1 MRKIAPV
8 PVVAIIGGGFSGAAV
23 ALHLTRILGWER
35 PVRIVAFEPRAR
47 LGAGLAYDTAEP
59 AHRINVPAFKMSLY
73 PDEPEDFADYLVR
86 ADILAADPSACSAGG
101 TAYPRRSVFGDYV
114 AAELAPCLASGAIEH
129 RHERVRKLTRSK
141 GRWTILAEEDGEAL
155 VADIVVLAV
164 SHPAPSL
171 PKALLPLSSSPRLV
185 ADSTRADALDGI
197 APTDRVLIVGNGLT
211 AADVVAALTERGH
224 RGPIVSISR
233 HGLRSR
239 GHPVD
244 AQEPFGDFVSEPV
257 TRASELLRR
266 IRRALQ
272 IARQQGLSWHPVIDA
287 VRAQGQ
293 QIWKA
298 LPIVERR
305 RIARLARAHW
315 DVHRFRIAPQVET
328 LLDQAV
334 ENGRLEIL
342 AASIASVAIDG
353 GEIRA
358 ELRQRGRDAL
368 RSIVVDAIV
377 VTTGPAHG
385 EILKSQPFL
394 SGLEREG
401 VLTLCQTGLGIACDL
416 HARAVDANGRVQ
428 PNLFIAGPLA
438 RGTFG
443 ELMGLPQV
451 TEHAVFV
458 ARQIETLLLRG
469 KANRPQPGAG

>member
-1 MRKIAPV
+1 MRKFAPA

-23 ALHLTRILGWER
+23 ALHLTRILGAKR
-35 PVRIVAFEPRAR
+35 RVRIVVFEPRAR

-86 ADILAADPSACSAGG
+86 ADILAADPGACSAGG

-129 RHERVRKLTRSK
+129 RHKRVRKVTRSK
-141 GRWTILAEEDGEAL
+141 GRWTLRSEDGEAF

-171 PKALLPLSSSPRLV
+171 PKALLPLSPSPRVV

-211 AADVVAALTERGH
+211 AADVVATLAERGH
-224 RGPIVSISR
+224 RGPVVSISR

-244 AQEPFGDFVSEPV
+244 AQEPFGDFVSVPI

-266 IRRALQ
+266 IRQTLR

-293 QIWKA
+293 QIWQA

-305 RIARLARAHW
+305 RIARLARAYW

-328 LLDQAV
+328 VLDQAV
-334 ENGRLEIL
+334 EDGRLEIL

-401 VLTLCQTGLGIACDL
+401 ALTLCQTGLGIACDL
-416 HARAVDANGRVQ
+416 RARAVDENGRAE
-428 PNLFIAGPLA
+428 PTLFIAGPLA

-458 ARQIETLLLRG
+458 ARQIETLLSRG
-469 KANRPQPGAG
+469 EATRLQPGAG

>member
-1 MRKIAPV
+1 MRKFAPV

-23 ALHLTRILGWER
+23 ALHLTRILGAER
-35 PVRIVAFEPRAR
+35 RVRIVVFEPRAR

-59 AHRINVPAFKMSLY
+59 AHRINVPAFKMALY
-73 PDEPEDFADYLVR
+73 PDEPEDFAEYLIR
-86 ADILAADPSACSAGG
+86 ADILAADPGACSAGG

-114 AAELAPCLASGAIEH
+114 AAELAPRLASGAIEH
-129 RHERVRKLTRSK
+129 RHKRVRKVTRSK
-141 GRWTILAEEDGEAL
+141 GRWTLRSEDGEAF

-164 SHPAPSL
+164 THPAPSL
-171 PKALLPLSSSPRLV
+171 PKALLPLSSSPRVV

-197 APTDRVLIVGNGLT
+197 AQTDRVLIVGNGLT
-211 AADVVAALTERGH
+211 AADVVAALAERGH

-244 AQEPFGDFVSEPV
+244 AQEPFGDFVSVPI

-266 IRRALQ
+266 IRQTLR

-293 QIWKA
+293 QIWQA

-305 RIARLARAHW
+305 RIARLARAYW

-328 LLDQAV
+328 VLDQAV

-353 GEIRA
+353 GEIKA

-385 EILKSQPFL
+385 EILKSQSFL
-394 SGLEREG
+394 SGLERAG
-401 VLTLCQTGLGIACDL
+401 ALTLCQTGLGIACDL
-416 HARAVDANGRVQ
+416 HARAVDENGRVD
-428 PNLFIAGPLA
+428 PTLFIAGPLA

-458 ARQIETLLLRG
+458 ARQIETLLSRG
-469 KANRPQPGAG
+469 EANRLQAGAG